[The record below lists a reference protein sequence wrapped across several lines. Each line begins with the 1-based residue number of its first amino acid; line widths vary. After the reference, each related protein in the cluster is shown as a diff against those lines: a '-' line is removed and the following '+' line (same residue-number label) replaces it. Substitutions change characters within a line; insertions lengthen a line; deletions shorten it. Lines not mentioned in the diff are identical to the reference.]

1 MKISQQH
8 QDFVN
13 RLFSDQDL
21 RARLLSEPARALQE
35 QGISVSPGAE
45 LRVVENTAEVC
56 HFVLPPNPNAS
67 LSDAALSAVSG
78 GTSHPGYEVPL
89 GAVPIGWR
97 RGIYIHPSQMDM
109 GGESA

>member
-1 MKISQQH
+1 MKISEQH

-13 RLFSDQDL
+13 RLLSDQDL
-21 RARLLSEPARALQE
+21 RARLRSEPANVLQE
-35 QGISVSPGAE
+35 QGIAVSPGAE

-67 LSDAALSAVSG
+67 LSDAALSAVAGGSG
-78 GTSHPGYEVPL
+78 EMEHLAVPL

-97 RGIYIHPSQMDM
+97 RGIYVHPSQMH
-109 GGESA
+109 E

>member
-1 MKISQQH
+1 MKISEQH

-13 RLFSDQDL
+13 RLLSDQDL
-21 RARLLSEPARALQE
+21 RARLLSEPARALRE

-67 LSDAALSAVSG
+67 LSDAALSAVAGGSG
-78 GTSHPGYEVPL
+78 EMEHLAVPL

-97 RGIYIHPSQMDM
+97 RGIYVHPSQMHM
-109 GGESA
+109 EA

>member
-13 RLFSDQDL
+13 RLLSDQDL
-21 RARLLSEPARALQE
+21 RARLLSEPARALRE
-35 QGISVSPGAE
+35 QGISVSSGAE

-78 GTSHPGYEVPL
+78 GTGGPGYEVPL

-97 RGIYIHPSQMDM
+97 RGIFVHPSQMM
-109 GGESA
+109 GPDPSA

>member
-13 RLFSDQDL
+13 RLLSDQDL
-21 RARLLSEPARALQE
+21 RARLLSEPARALRE

-45 LRVVENTAEVC
+45 LRVVEDSAEVR

-67 LSDAALSAVSG
+67 LSDAALSAVAG
-78 GTSHPGYEVPL
+78 GTGELGHLEVPL

-97 RGIYIHPSQMDM
+97 RGIFVHPSQEPMF
-109 GGESA
+109 